1 MFNQMQTEITESW
14 SSKNQPSWKVKGR
27 DVADPGGDDP
37 DPEIT
42 LTKSDPE
49 ITLTQSD
56 PEITLAKSDTDQG
69 PNIIHAYLLKVIW
82 ESQYI

>member
-1 MFNQMQTEITESW
+1 MKRWSGSGDYPYKIGSGPGDYPYKTESG
-14 SSKNQPSWKVKGR
+14 S
-27 DVADPGGDDP
+27 GDYPHKIGSGDYP
-37 DPEIT
+37 
-42 LTKSDPE
+42 TK
-49 ITLTQSD
+49 SD